1 MHQVRRSAFLWLT
14 IAITTLLALCNGC
27 GGSNG
32 TSGPPPVTTLTAAQ
46 ATAVATQLEGTFV
59 AASALMGSGLC
70 PTPPSSSP
78 GAEDYC
84 AISVATSVPCSDG
97 GLAAIS
103 GLLTGDVSFTDTGT
117 FTGPLT
123 LTPTSCSIPG
133 SALVFNGY
141 PNLTVS
147 GAINFFYGEVT
158 SFAVTEAG
166 SISYGPKSTEVC
178 PVNLTIAAS
187 FVGNAEHTTKSC
199 TLTGTACG
207 QTINQ
212 SCM

>member
-1 MHQVRRSAFLWLT
+1 MRRFGLVLAGAALVIAGCSSSTTGATATNGSAPAGST
-14 IAITTLLALCNGC
+14 NMAGSTSQAANPTTAPVS
-27 GGSNG
+27 GGSHQF
-32 TSGPPPVTTLTAAQ
+32 AA
-46 ATAVATQLEGTFV
+46 T
-59 AASALMGSGLC
+59 
-70 PTPPSSSP
+70 
-78 GAEDYC
+78 
-84 AISVATSVPCSDG
+84 
-97 GLAAIS
+97 
-103 GLLTGDVSFTDTGT
+103 
-117 FTGPLT
+117 
-123 LTPTSCSIPG
+123 
-133 SALVFNGY
+133 
-141 PNLTVS
+141 LTVS